1 MFMIDYKEGSWW
13 YWLATACLL
22 SAGVSGHPAG
32 FTAAVGL
39 TVIQLLHFAIQR
51 RGVTAFPVQVRFWYL
66 MLLIVAQPEPM
77 RWLYWIP
84 AVGTWAQVL
93 FGYCAMARLVALWPW
108 NRSEPLSFG
117 LVRRTLLA
125 RPVRGSVLQ
134 GHSSLRQPEACA

>member
-1 MFMIDYKEGSWW
+1 MFLIDYKEASWW
-13 YWLATACLL
+13 YWLVTACLL
-22 SAGVSGHPAG
+22 SAGVMGHPAG
-32 FTAAVGL
+32 FAAAIDL
-39 TVIQLLHFAIQR
+39 TLFQLCHFIVR
-51 RGVTAFPVQVRFWYL
+51 RHSVTAFPVQVRFWYL

-108 NRSEPLSFG
+108 NRTEPLTLG
-117 LVRRTLLA
+117 LLRRTLLA

-134 GHSSLRQPEACA
+134 GQSSLRQREARA